1 MSYFTVLWKT
11 LFFYLLITVIYR
23 IMGKR
28 EVGELSIM
36 DLIVSIFIAE
46 LAAISIDN
54 YKQNIFLS
62 VIPIISLVIVQLVV
76 SRVSLKSSKVRS
88 ILDGDPSMII
98 ERGKVNFKEMLKQRY
113 NLDDLLVQL
122 RNRGIKSI
130 EEVDYAILETSGKLS
145 VFKRDDDKNR
155 VYPLPIIIDGKVQK
169 DVLNQ
174 IGKDMVWLMDVLSR
188 ENYQLED
195 VFYGFYQKKKLFL
208 IRKEAIK
215 WQIVSFFYDIFF
227 MVILWRLKYW

>member
-1 MSYFTVLWKT
+1 MAYFVVLGKT
-11 LFFYLLITVIYR
+11 LFFYFLIMVIYR

-54 YKQNIFLS
+54 YKQNMFLS
-62 VIPIISLVIVQLVV
+62 VVPIIALVIIQLVI
-76 SRVSLKSSKVRS
+76 SRISLKSSTVRS
-88 ILDGDPSMII
+88 ILDGDPSVII
-98 ERGKVNFKEMLKQRY
+98 ERGKVNFKEMLQQRY

-122 RNRGIKSI
+122 RSRGIKSI

-145 VFKRDDDKNR
+145 VFRKKDDKDR
-155 VYPLPIIIDGKVQK
+155 TYPLPVIIDGKIQK
-169 DVLNQ
+169 DALYQ
-174 IGKDMVWLMDVLSR
+174 IGKDPVWLANVLRR
-188 ENYQLED
+188 EDYQLED
-195 VFYGFYQKKKLFL
+195 VFYGFYQKNRLFL

-215 WQIVSFFYDIFF
+215 
-227 MVILWRLKYW
+227 

>member
-1 MSYFTVLWKT
+1 MAYFIVLGKT
-11 LFFYLLITVIYR
+11 LFFYFLIMVIYR

-46 LAAISIDN
+46 IAAISIDN
-54 YKQNIFLS
+54 YKQNMFLS
-62 VIPIISLVIVQLVV
+62 IVPIIALVV
-76 SRVSLKSSKVRS
+76 IQVVISRVSLKSSTIRS
-88 ILDGDPSMII
+88 VLDGDPSVII
-98 ERGKVNFKEMLKQRY
+98 ERGKINFKEMLQQRY

-215 WQIVSFFYDIFF
+215 
-227 MVILWRLKYW
+227 

>member
-1 MSYFTVLWKT
+1 MAYFIVLGKT
-11 LFFYLLITVIYR
+11 LFFYFLITIIYR

-54 YKQNIFLS
+54 YKQNMFLS
-62 VIPIISLVIVQLVV
+62 IVPIIALVIIQLVI
-76 SRVSLKSSKVRS
+76 SRISLKSSTVRS
-88 ILDGDPSMII
+88 ILDGDPSVII
-98 ERGKVNFKEMLKQRY
+98 ERGKVNFKEMLQQRY

-122 RNRGIKSI
+122 RSRGIKSI

-145 VFKRDDDKNR
+145 VFRKKDDKDR
-155 VYPLPIIIDGKVQK
+155 IYPLPVIIDGKIQK
-169 DVLNQ
+169 DALYQ
-174 IGKDMVWLMDVLSR
+174 IGKDPVWLTNALKR
-188 ENYQLED
+188 EDYQLED
-195 VFYGFYQKKKLFL
+195 VFYGFYQKNRLFL

-215 WQIVSFFYDIFF
+215 
-227 MVILWRLKYW
+227 

>member
-62 VIPIISLVIVQLVV
+62 VVPILALVIVQLVV
-76 SRVSLKSSKVRS
+76 SSISLKSSKVRS
-88 ILDGDPSMII
+88 ILDGNPSMII

-145 VFKRDDDKNR
+145 VFRIDDDKNR
-155 VYPLPIIIDGKVQK
+155 IYPLPIIIDGKVQK
-169 DVLNQ
+169 DVLYQ
-174 IGKDMVWLMDVLSR
+174 IGKDMTWLMDALRR
-188 ENYQLED
+188 ENYQLND

-215 WQIVSFFYDIFF
+215 
-227 MVILWRLKYW
+227 

>member
-11 LFFYLLITVIYR
+11 LFFYFLITVIYR

-62 VIPIISLVIVQLVV
+62 VVPIIALVIVQLVV
-76 SRVSLKSSKVRS
+76 SSISLKSSKVRI

-145 VFKRDDDKNR
+145 VFKKDDDKNR

-169 DVLNQ
+169 DVLYQ
-174 IGKDMVWLMDVLSR
+174 IGKDMTWLMDALRR
-188 ENYQLED
+188 ENYQLDD

-215 WQIVSFFYDIFF
+215 
-227 MVILWRLKYW
+227 

>member
-62 VIPIISLVIVQLVV
+62 VVPILALVIVQLVV
-76 SRVSLKSSKVRS
+76 SRISLKL
-88 ILDGDPSMII
+88 IL
-98 ERGKVNFKEMLKQRY
+98 
-113 NLDDLLVQL
+113 
-122 RNRGIKSI
+122 
-130 EEVDYAILETSGKLS
+130 
-145 VFKRDDDKNR
+145 
-155 VYPLPIIIDGKVQK
+155 
-169 DVLNQ
+169 
-174 IGKDMVWLMDVLSR
+174 
-188 ENYQLED
+188 
-195 VFYGFYQKKKLFL
+195 KKC
-208 IRKEAIK
+208 
-215 WQIVSFFYDIFF
+215 
-227 MVILWRLKYW
+227 

>member
-62 VIPIISLVIVQLVV
+62 VVPILALVIVQLVV
-76 SRVSLKSSKVRS
+76 SSISLKSSKVRS

-145 VFKRDDDKNR
+145 VFKKDDDKNR

-169 DVLNQ
+169 DVLYQ
-174 IGKDMVWLMDVLSR
+174 IGKDMTWLMDALRR
-188 ENYQLED
+188 ENYQLDD

-215 WQIVSFFYDIFF
+215 
-227 MVILWRLKYW
+227 

>member
-1 MSYFTVLWKT
+1 
-11 LFFYLLITVIYR
+11 
-23 IMGKR
+23 MGKR

-76 SRVSLKSSKVRS
+76 SRISLKSSKVRS

-195 VFYGFYQKKKLFL
+195 VFYGFYQK
-208 IRKEAIK
+208 
-215 WQIVSFFYDIFF
+215 
-227 MVILWRLKYW
+227 

>member
-1 MSYFTVLWKT
+1 
-11 LFFYLLITVIYR
+11 
-23 IMGKR
+23 MGKR

-62 VIPIISLVIVQLVV
+62 VVPIIALVIVQLVV
-76 SRVSLKSSKVRS
+76 SSISLKSSKVRS

-145 VFKRDDDKNR
+145 VFKKDDDKNR

-169 DVLNQ
+169 DVLYQ
-174 IGKDMVWLMDVLSR
+174 IGKDMTWLMDALRR
-188 ENYQLED
+188 ENYQLDD

-215 WQIVSFFYDIFF
+215 
-227 MVILWRLKYW
+227 

>member
-1 MSYFTVLWKT
+1 MVYFTVLWKT
-11 LFFYLLITVIYR
+11 LLFYFFIMIIYR

-54 YKQNIFLS
+54 YKENVFIS
-62 VIPIISLVIVQLVV
+62 IIPIFVLVIIQLVISRISLRNTKI
-76 SRVSLKSSKVRS
+76 RS
-88 ILDGDPSMII
+88 VLDGNPSMII

-122 RNRGIKSI
+122 RSRGIKSI

-145 VFKRDDDKNR
+145 VFRKVDDKNR
-155 VYPLPIIIDGKVQK
+155 VYPLPIIIDGKIQK
-169 DVLNQ
+169 DVLYQ
-174 IGKDMVWLMDVLSR
+174 IGKDSIWLINALR
-188 ENYQLED
+188 QENYLLED
-195 VFYGFYQKKKLFL
+195 IFYRF
-208 IRKEAIK
+208 
-215 WQIVSFFYDIFF
+215 
-227 MVILWRLKYW
+227 

>member
-1 MSYFTVLWKT
+1 MSYIIVLGKT
-11 LFFYLLITVIYR
+11 LFFYFLITVIYR

-62 VIPIISLVIVQLVV
+62 ILPIAALVV
-76 SRVSLKSSKVRS
+76 IQIVISRLSFSHSTIRS

-98 ERGKVNFKEMLKQRY
+98 EKGKVNFNEMLKQRY

-145 VFKRDDDKNR
+145 VFKKSEDKKR
-155 VYPLPIIIDGKVQK
+155 IYPLPIIIDGKIQK
-169 DVLNQ
+169 DVLFQ
-174 IGKDMVWLMDVLSR
+174 IGKDSTWLYNMLR
-188 ENYQLED
+188 KENYQLEE
-195 VFYGFYQKKKLFL
+195 VFYGFYQKSHLFL

-215 WQIVSFFYDIFF
+215 
-227 MVILWRLKYW
+227 

>member
-62 VIPIISLVIVQLVV
+62 VVPILALVIVQLVV
-76 SRVSLKSSKVRS
+76 SRISLKSSKVRS

-122 RNRGIKSI
+122 RNRGIKSL

-145 VFKRDDDKNR
+145 VFRKAEDKSR
-155 VYPLPIIIDGKVQK
+155 VYPLPVIIDGKVQK
-169 DVLNQ
+169 DVLFQ
-174 IGKDMVWLMDVLSR
+174 IGKDMSWLMEALSR

-215 WQIVSFFYDIFF
+215 
-227 MVILWRLKYW
+227 

>member
-1 MSYFTVLWKT
+1 MNWFTLLLGDIMAYFTVLWKT
-11 LFFYLLITVIYR
+11 LLFYFLITVIYR

-54 YKQNIFLS
+54 YKENIFISIVPILALVVLQL
-62 VIPIISLVIVQLVV
+62 VISRISLKNAKI
-76 SRVSLKSSKVRS
+76 RS

-98 ERGKVNFKEMLKQRY
+98 ERGKVNFKEMLQQRY

-122 RNRGIKSI
+122 RSRGIKSI

-145 VFKRDDDKNR
+145 VFRKDDDKNR
-155 VYPLPIIIDGKVQK
+155 VYPLPIIIDGKIQK
-169 DVLNQ
+169 DVLYQ
-174 IGKDMVWLMDVLSR
+174 IGKDSIWLEKALR
-188 ENYQLED
+188 HENYQLED
-195 VFYGFYQKKKLFL
+195 VFYGFYQKNKLFL
-208 IRKEAIK
+208 IRKEAVK
-215 WQIVSFFYDIFF
+215 
-227 MVILWRLKYW
+227 

>member
-62 VIPIISLVIVQLVV
+62 VVPILALVIVQLVV
-76 SRVSLKSSKVRS
+76 SRISLKSSKVRS

-122 RNRGIKSI
+122 RNRGIKSL

-145 VFKRDDDKNR
+145 VFRKAEDKNR
-155 VYPLPIIIDGKVQK
+155 VYPLPVIIDGKVQK
-169 DVLNQ
+169 DVLFQ
-174 IGKDMVWLMDVLSR
+174 IGKDMSWLMEALSR

-208 IRKEAIK
+208 IRKGAIK
-215 WQIVSFFYDIFF
+215 
-227 MVILWRLKYW
+227 

>member
-11 LFFYLLITVIYR
+11 LFFYFLITVIYR

-62 VIPIISLVIVQLVV
+62 VVPIIALVIVQLVV
-76 SRVSLKSSKVRS
+76 SSISLKSSKVRS

-145 VFKRDDDKNR
+145 VFKKDDDKNR

-169 DVLNQ
+169 DVLYQ
-174 IGKDMVWLMDVLSR
+174 IGKDMTWLMDALRR
-188 ENYQLED
+188 ENYQLDD

-215 WQIVSFFYDIFF
+215 
-227 MVILWRLKYW
+227 

>member
-62 VIPIISLVIVQLVV
+62 VVPIIALVIVQLVV
-76 SRVSLKSSKVRS
+76 SSISLKSSKVRS

-145 VFKRDDDKNR
+145 VFKKDDDKNR

-169 DVLNQ
+169 DVLYQ
-174 IGKDMVWLMDVLSR
+174 IGKDMTWLMDALRR
-188 ENYQLED
+188 ENYQLDD

-215 WQIVSFFYDIFF
+215 
-227 MVILWRLKYW
+227 

>member
-1 MSYFTVLWKT
+1 MMSYFTVLWKT
-11 LFFYLLITVIYR
+11 LFFYFLITVIYR

-62 VIPIISLVIVQLVV
+62 VVPILALVIVQLVV
-76 SRVSLKSSKVRS
+76 SRISLKSAKIRS
-88 ILDGDPSMII
+88 ILDGDPSVII

-145 VFKRDDDKNR
+145 VFRRDDDKNR

-169 DVLNQ
+169 DVLYQ
-174 IGKDMVWLMDVLSR
+174 IGKDMVWLMDTLNR

-215 WQIVSFFYDIFF
+215 
-227 MVILWRLKYW
+227 